1 MLSKGLNLGRFRK
14 SDLKMDDGFDDRNGA
29 WDDDDDDD
37 DFDDEDEFAADFD
50 DDFDEE
56 EEDDS
61 SDSDWTEEDWN

>member
-14 SDLKMDDGFDDRNGA
+14 SDLKMDDGFDDKNGA
-29 WDDDDDDD
+29 WDDDEED

-61 SDSDWTEEDWN
+61 NDSDWTEEDWN

>member
-29 WDDDDDDD
+29 WDDDEEE
-37 DFDDEDEFAADFD
+37 DFDDEDEFSADFD

>member
-14 SDLKMDDGFDDRNGA
+14 SDLKMDDGFDDKNGA
-29 WDDDDDDD
+29 WDDDEED

>member
-14 SDLKMDDGFDDRNGA
+14 SDLKMDDGFDDKNGA
-29 WDDDDDDD
+29 WDDEED

-61 SDSDWTEEDWN
+61 NDSDWTEEDWN

>member
-14 SDLKMDDGFDDRNGA
+14 SNLKMDDGFDDRNGA
-29 WDDDDDDD
+29 WDDDDEE

>member
-14 SDLKMDDGFDDRNGA
+14 SDLKMDDGFDDKNGA
-29 WDDDDDDD
+29 WDDDDED

-61 SDSDWTEEDWN
+61 NDSDWTEEDWN

>member
-14 SDLKMDDGFDDRNGA
+14 SNLKMDDGFDDRNGA
-29 WDDDDDDD
+29 WDDDEEE

-56 EEDDS
+56 EEDGS

>member
-14 SDLKMDDGFDDRNGA
+14 SNLKMDDGFDDRNGA
-29 WDDDDDDD
+29 WDDDDEE

-56 EEDDS
+56 EEDGS

>member
-29 WDDDDDDD
+29 WDDDEEE

-56 EEDDS
+56 EEDGS

>member
-29 WDDDDDDD
+29 WDDDDEE

>member
-29 WDDDDDDD
+29 WDDDDED